1 MKRVKRLTFLLCGI
15 LLTFAAFPVFAQN
28 ETAEEIK
35 INRQP
40 LQDLGAFVQDKLNK
54 GEIDLTQ
61 PFKVVV
67 EGVLTSDGKLDM
79 SLDKDTKKSKTQ
91 VILAE
96 GDEQMISVAK
106 TAIEAVGNS
115 GFFGYLRNFGV
126 EKIKLTLAQDKENVI
141 AIIESEQTT
150 SEKAKSMA
158 SGINLLISATKNFA
172 KLGEDEKI
180 IFSGIKSPTT
190 SGKIF
195 TLSFALPAKTVHD
208 MIQRNL
214 KKAAQA
220 ETWKA
225 SE

>member
-1 MKRVKRLTFLLCGI
+1 MKRVYSLSFLLCGI

-28 ETAEEIK
+28 DAVEEVK

-40 LQDLGAFVQDKLNK
+40 LQDLGAFVKEKIDK

-67 EGVLTSDGKLDM
+67 EGVVTKEGRLDTSF
-79 SLDKDTKKSKTQ
+79 DKETKKPKSNFVLT
-91 VILAE
+91 E
-96 GDEQMISVAK
+96 GDEQMVSVAK

-115 GFFGYLRNFGV
+115 GWLGYLRMMGA
-126 EKIKLTLAQDKENVI
+126 EKVKLTFAQDKENVI
-141 AIIESEQTT
+141 AIIESEQ
-150 SEKAKSMA
+150 KSPERASTMA
-158 SGINLLISATKNFA
+158 SGINLLLSSAKQFA

-180 IFSGIKSPTT
+180 ILNGLQSPNTK
-190 SGKIF
+190 GKTVIIN
-195 TLSFALPAKTVHD
+195 FAIPAKTAQD
-208 MIQRNL
+208 MLQRNL

-225 SE
+225 GE